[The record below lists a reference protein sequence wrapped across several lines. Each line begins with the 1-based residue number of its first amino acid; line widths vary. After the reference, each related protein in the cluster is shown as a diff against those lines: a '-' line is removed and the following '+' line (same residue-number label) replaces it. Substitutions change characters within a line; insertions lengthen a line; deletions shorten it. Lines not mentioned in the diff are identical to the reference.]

1 MDIVRVVDQLLLEIP
16 RGEIELRDDRK
27 KTKWVVPLAPFLISR
42 FPITQELYWAV
53 LQQDPSGFKGGQRPV
68 ETVSWFDAARFCN
81 GLSVI
86 LGLRP
91 CYLVTSEGAG
101 IDESADGFRLPSEA
115 QWEYVCRAGTGKVRY
130 GELDEIAWYAGNSEG
145 CTHDVGLKK
154 PNAWGIHDM
163 LGNVW
168 EWCED
173 LYDPEV
179 YGIYRVFRGGG
190 WNDEE
195 RGCLASNR
203 RRSHP
208 TYAIDDL
215 GFRVVRSLARV
226 G

>member
-1 MDIVRVVDQLLLEIP
+1 MDISKALDELMLELP

-27 KTKWVVPLAPFLISR
+27 KTKWAVELEPFLISR
-42 FPITQELYWAV
+42 FPVTQELYAAV
-53 LQQDPSGFKGGQRPV
+53 LQRDPSCFKGARRPV
-68 ETVSWFDAARFCN
+68 ETVSWFDAAAFCN
-81 GLSVI
+81 RLSEI

-91 CYLVTSEGAG
+91 CYLVNSEGAD
-101 IDESADGFRLPSEA
+101 IDESANGFRLPSEA
-115 QWEYVCRAGTGKVRY
+115 QWEYACRADSGKVRY
-130 GELDEIAWYAGNSEG
+130 GEIDEIAWYAGNSEG
-145 CTHDVGLKK
+145 CTHDVGLKA
-154 PNAWGIHDM
+154 PNGWGVYDM

-173 LYDPEV
+173 LYDVEV
-179 YGIYRVFRGGG
+179 YGTYRVFRGGG

-215 GFRVVRSLARV
+215 GFRIARSRV
-226 G
+226 KS